1 VQWGPTYASNET
13 TISPRAFNSP
23 VKRTFTTLTQDDIP
37 TYLPNQF
44 NGSPDPTYGAPTALV
59 EVSGGEET
67 DNTVVVQQEF
77 ENVPFA
83 IGSRG
88 LHGCTMVTIV
98 STRAVY
104 MVSSMRSPCCFPLSL
119 VADFPSFAGSF
130 LGSSRLV
137 VD

>member
-1 VQWGPTYASNET
+1 
-13 TISPRAFNSP
+13 
-23 VKRTFTTLTQDDIP
+23 VKRTFTTTTQGDVA

-59 EVSGGEET
+59 EVVGEGDDAAET

-77 ENVPFA
+77 ENEPFA

-104 MVSSMRSPCCFPLSL
+104 MVSSMRPCCRFPL
-119 VADFPSFAGSF
+119 F
-130 LGSSRLV
+130 
-137 VD
+137 

>member
-1 VQWGPTYASNET
+1 
-13 TISPRAFNSP
+13 

-59 EVSGGEET
+59 EVVGEGDDAEET

-77 ENVPFA
+77 EDVPFA

-104 MVSSMRSPCCFPLSL
+104 MVSSIRSSCRFPLSL
-119 VADFPSFAGSF
+119 VADFSCCAGSF
-130 LGSSRLV
+130 LGSSR
-137 VD
+137 VDE